1 MGEEQRG
8 MASDRGRKSTIY
20 DIATSTG
27 TSPATVSMVLNG
39 TWQRYRISE
48 ATAARVL
55 GAAREIGYT
64 INMKARGLR
73 LARSGLAGM
82 IMPHYRNRFF
92 AGLSETFEAGAR
104 ARGFCPMVVSTQ
116 RQPETEREV
125 VERLL
130 SHQVEFLFIVGV
142 ARPEPLN
149 DLCHAAGIPCVN
161 IDLPGANAP
170 SVVSDNRG
178 GARMLTDVL
187 LDKIAAADRGTGGTA
202 GEEIHFLGG
211 VAGEYATEERV
222 AGFREALDA
231 RGLPLRDDRIH
242 PCGYSPLV
250 ARRAVEELCGRL
262 GGMPA
267 GLFVNSITAFEGA
280 VQFFQ
285 SLEPAAFQGRFIGC
299 FDWDPFAAFLPFP
312 VTMLRQNVEAMIEQ
326 GFAYID
332 QYRPDEFPMTRIP
345 PRFGPVAGGVRNG

>member
-1 MGEEQRG
+1 MATAKGQR
-8 MASDRGRKSTIY
+8 RSTIY

-48 ATAARVL
+48 ATATRIL
-55 GAAREIGYT
+55 DAARTIGYNV
-64 INMKARGLR
+64 NMKARGLR

-116 RQPETEREV
+116 RKPETEREV

-142 ARPEPLN
+142 ANPDPLN
-149 DLCHAAGIPCVN
+149 ELCSAANIPCVN

-170 SVVSDNRG
+170 SVVTDNQG
-178 GARMLTDVL
+178 GARMLTDIL
-187 LDKIAAADRGTGGTA
+187 LDRIAAPEPAF
-202 GEEIHFLGG
+202 HFLGG
-211 VAGEYATEERV
+211 VAGEYATEERIV
-222 AGFREALDA
+222 GFKQALAA
-231 RGLPLRDDRIH
+231 RGISLPESHIH
-242 PCGYSPLV
+242 RCGYWPPT
-250 ARRAVEELCGRL
+250 ARESIEHLHDKL
-262 GGMPA
+262 GGLPA
-267 GLFVNSITAFEGA
+267 GLFINSITAFEGA
-280 VQFFQ
+280 IQFFRT
-285 SLEPAAFQGRFIGC
+285 LPAQAFEGRFIGC

-326 GFAYID
+326 GFSYIEN
-332 QYRPDEFPMTRIP
+332 YRAGDHPLTKVP
-345 PRFGPVAGGVRNG
+345 PKLGPSHVKVPA

>member
-1 MGEEQRG
+1 
-8 MASDRGRKSTIY
+8 MASDRGQRKSTIY

-27 TSPATVSMVLNG
+27 TSPSTVSMVLNG
-39 TWQRYRISE
+39 TWRRYRISE
-48 ATAARVL
+48 STAERVL
-55 GAAREIGYT
+55 GAARAIGYAV
-64 INMKARGLR
+64 NMKARGLR

-92 AGLSETFEAGAR
+92 AGLSESFEAGAR
-104 ARGFCPMVVSTQ
+104 ERGFCPMVVSTQ
-116 RQPETEREV
+116 RRPETEREV

-149 DLCHAAGIPCVN
+149 DLCRAAGTPCVN

-178 GARMLTDVL
+178 GAAMLTGLL
-187 LDKIAAADRGTGGTA
+187 LDKIAATGGVDA
-202 GEEIHFLGG
+202 DLHFLGG

-222 AGFREALDA
+222 AGFQEAVA
-231 RGLPLRDDRIH
+231 GHGLTVSKTHIH
-242 PCGYSPLV
+242 RCGYSPPT
-250 ARRAVEELCGRL
+250 ARQTVEELHHHLGR
-262 GGMPA
+262 MPA

-280 VQFFQ
+280 IQFFK
-285 SLEPAAFQGRFIGC
+285 SLEPDAFRDRFIGC

-312 VTMLRQNVEAMIEQ
+312 VTMLRQNVEAMI
-326 GFAYID
+326 D
-332 QYRPDEFPMTRIP
+332 QAFVYMEEYRVDACPMVKIP
-345 PRFGPVAGGVRNG
+345 PQLGPSGTVPRHG